1 MSEAEG
7 AAGCFVSEKPV
18 KLLDESGK
26 YIRSTPYPMG
36 FLPTFHRYMMD
47 YPRKRLI
54 PSVVFV
60 CSMADLFGDW
70 VPDEWISEVLEACKE
85 AQQHAYLFLTKNP
98 SRYMELARNGILPEE
113 PNFWYGSTI
122 TGPEDSFWWS
132 DYHNTF
138 VSMEPLLQPFEG
150 VGAQAVKKVG
160 WCIIGAMTGPGS
172 KAHQPKR
179 EWVESIVTDAK
190 TAGVPV
196 FMKDNL
202 KGVWGDQL
210 LRECPEGIDLADK
223 KAVAEWDGE

>member
-1 MSEAEG
+1 
-7 AAGCFVSEKPV
+7 
-18 KLLDESGK
+18 
-26 YIRSTPYPMG
+26 
-36 FLPTFHRYMMD
+36 
-47 YPRKRLI
+47 
-54 PSVVFV
+54 
-60 CSMADLFGDW
+60 
-70 VPDEWISEVLEACKE
+70 
-85 AQQHAYLFLTKNP
+85 
-98 SRYMELARNGILPEE
+98 MELARKDILPEE

-150 VGAQAVKKVG
+150 VGVQAVKKVG

>member
-1 MSEAEG
+1 MNEVKSPK
-7 AAGCFVSEKPV
+7 KP
-18 KLLDESGK
+18 LL
-26 YIRSTPYPMG
+26 YYYVLVM
-36 FLPTFHRYMMD
+36 LV
-47 YPRKRLI
+47 LL
-54 PSVVFV
+54 
-60 CSMADLFGDW
+60 LFNLLAM
-70 VPDEWISEVLEACKE
+70 PWISEHQIKE
-85 AQQHAYLFLTKNP
+85 V
-98 SRYMELARNGILPEE
+98 
-113 PNFWYGSTI
+113 
-122 TGPEDSFWWS
+122 
-132 DYHNTF
+132 DYNTF

-202 KGVWGDQL
+202 KGVWEGQL

>member
-1 MSEAEG
+1 MLRIREAGE
-7 AAGCFVSEKPV
+7 AAGRVRQVHSEHALSYGLPAHVPPLHDGLPAEAADSVRGVRVQHGRSVRRLGAGRVDRRSAGSLQRGPAARLPV
-18 KLLDESGK
+18 LDKES
-26 YIRSTPYPMG
+26 
-36 FLPTFHRYMMD
+36 
-47 YPRKRLI
+47 
-54 PSVVFV
+54 
-60 CSMADLFGDW
+60 
-70 VPDEWISEVLEACKE
+70 
-85 AQQHAYLFLTKNP
+85 
-98 SRYMELARNGILPEE
+98 E
-113 PNFWYGSTI
+113 PVYGTGSTI

-160 WCIIGAMTGPGS
+160 WCIIGSMTGPGS

>member
-1 MSEAEG
+1 MKCT
-7 AAGCFVSEKPV
+7 AAQ
-18 KLLDESGK
+18 
-26 YIRSTPYPMG
+26 
-36 FLPTFHRYMMD
+36 
-47 YPRKRLI
+47 
-54 PSVVFV
+54 
-60 CSMADLFGDW
+60 MADLFGDW

-85 AQQHAYLFLTKNP
+85 APQHAYLFLTKNP
-98 SRYMELARNGILPEE
+98 SRYMELARKGILPEE

-179 EWVESIVTDAK
+179 EWVESIATDAK